1 MGERAHGPAHRGAG
15 SGPGA
20 FTPDGN
26 AVELY
31 ARLPAGAEPEIIA
44 RVVPPGASILE
55 LGAGAGRV
63 THVLLER
70 GYRVVAVDESEE
82 MLSRV
87 KGARTVHGS
96 IEELDLGEQFDA
108 VLLASHLLN
117 TAEPPSCDAMLRS
130 CRRHVAA
137 GGRVLAERQ
146 GEDWF
151 RPRRAPAGGERAGAR
166 MRIVSVDRPMP
177 GVSDVR
183 IEYEI
188 DGTRWT
194 HSFRA
199 RDVPDATLE
208 RMLTAAGLRLVRY
221 LTEDHSWVEAV
232 PV

>member
-1 MGERAHGPAHRGAG
+1 MGERAYGPAHRGEG

-31 ARLPAGAEPEIIA
+31 SRLPAGAEPEVIA

-55 LGAGAGRV
+55 LGAGAGRL

-82 MLSRV
+82 MLRRI
-87 KGARTVHGS
+87 KGARTVHSS
-96 IEELDLGEQFDA
+96 IEGLNLGEQFDV

-117 TAEPPSCDAMLRS
+117 TAEPTSRDAMLRS
-130 CRRHVAA
+130 CRRHVADA
-137 GGRVLAERQ
+137 GQVLVERQ
-146 GEDWF
+146 GEDWYG
-151 RPRRAPAGGERAGAR
+151 PRKAPVGRERAGIR
-166 MRIVSVDRPMP
+166 MRIVSADRSVP

-188 DGTRWT
+188 DGMRWT

-199 RDVPDATLE
+199 RDVPDAMLE
-208 RMLTAAGLRLVRY
+208 RMLAAAGLRLVRY